1 MNSVRG
7 DSKMLFKSQ
16 QSSGNMNFTPVEKEA
31 IYRYLS
37 KKVSFFSMYKP
48 EILQKIALE
57 IIPMTFAPGSIIFK
71 QD

>member
-1 MNSVRG
+1 MKQN
-7 DSKMLFKSQ
+7 
-16 QSSGNMNFTPVEKEA
+16 GNMNYTPVEKEA

-37 KKVSFFSMYKP
+37 KKVSLFGAYRNTV
-48 EILQKIALE
+48 LQQIALE